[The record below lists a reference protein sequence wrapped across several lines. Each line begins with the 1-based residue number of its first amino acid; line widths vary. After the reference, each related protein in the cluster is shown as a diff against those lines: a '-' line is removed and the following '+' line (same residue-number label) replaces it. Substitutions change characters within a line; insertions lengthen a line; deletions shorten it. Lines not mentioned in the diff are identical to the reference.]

1 MRNRSNSSAPKK
13 ARFRDFRADLTSSEV
28 RVSSE
33 SVSMEPNKSR
43 IDISSSFI
51 QVERAVMRSS
61 MTKWTPQSGHVLLS
75 MGIKEPQAPHSP
87 ISSCATPENET
98 PHFGHDF
105 ESKGIIALQV
115 NTPHSAISTLSSE
128 FTSSVVKPTPIEPL
142 LGHDIT
148 VQSVT

>member
-1 MRNRSNSSAPKK
+1 MRNLSNSSAPKK
-13 ARFRDFRADLTSSEV
+13 ARLRDFRADLTSSEV

-115 NTPHSAISTLSSE
+115 IRHIQPFRHYHRNSRRQSSSPHRLNHSWDTI
-128 FTSSVVKPTPIEPL
+128 
-142 LGHDIT
+142 
-148 VQSVT
+148 